1 MGPHE
6 SLWEDPLDLLQMA
19 YKEALLV
26 HVVAVMRLYVILVDL
41 LLQDSK
47 VLRKTLFDFVTDRV
61 IVYIIR
67 QRRSSRINT
76 SQGYFQRLAGGHVTL
91 Q

>member
-1 MGPHE
+1 
-6 SLWEDPLDLLQMA
+6 MA

-26 HVVAVMRLYVILVDL
+26 HVVAVIRLYVILVDL

-76 SQGYFQRLAGGHVTL
+76 SQRYLQRLAGGHVTL